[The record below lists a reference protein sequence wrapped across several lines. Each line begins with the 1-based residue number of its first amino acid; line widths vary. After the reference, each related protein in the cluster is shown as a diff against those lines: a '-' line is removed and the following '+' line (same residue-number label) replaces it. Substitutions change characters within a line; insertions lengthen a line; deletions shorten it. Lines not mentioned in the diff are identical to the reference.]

1 MKRIIEVK
9 VNFIL
14 NYLEY
19 CLVSHFTNTDR
30 ELDEPIIGK
39 WWGTLSPQTKRQ
51 NLKIYQHPLYLNIVL
66 GV

>member
-1 MKRIIEVK
+1 MK

-19 CLVSHFTNTDR
+19 CLVAHFTSTDI

-39 WWGTLSPQTKRQ
+39 WWGTLSPQNKKTEFE
-51 NLKIYQHPLYLNIVL
+51 NLSTFPSSYLVL
-66 GV
+66 RV